1 MSLIR
6 VSVSVDNA
14 SLESID
20 RIAEQLQFSGMKIE
34 QTLSSIGVINGLID
48 SELIDNLSEIEGV
61 QQVEI
66 QQDFQ
71 LPSPNSEVQ

>member
-14 SLESID
+14 SLEGID
-20 RIAEQLQFSGMKIE
+20 RIAERLQSSGMKIE
-34 QTLSSIGVINGLID
+34 QTLSSIGVINGSID

-71 LPSPNSEVQ
+71 LPPPNSEVQ

>member
-20 RIAEQLQFSGMKIE
+20 RVAEQLQSSGMKIE
-34 QTLSSIGVINGLID
+34 QTLFSIGVINGSID
-48 SELIDNLSEIEGV
+48 SESIDNLSQIEGV

-71 LPSPNSEVQ
+71 LPPPNSEVQ